1 MSSTD
6 LLGLRDTLLTAL
18 QTYHAGPRTIL
29 VQLCLAL
36 SALAIQLPAWEDPV
50 GTMIDT
56 FGANPAAV
64 PALLQFLTVLPEEL
78 TMNSKIPITVR
89 ASRSCQGFTG
99 VDVGAWVCRTRST
112 RRGLQDC
119 SR

>member
-18 QTYHAGPRTIL
+18 QQYHAGPKNIL
-29 VQLCLAL
+29 VQLCLAI
-36 SALAIQLPAWEDPV
+36 SALAIQLPAWDDPV

-56 FGANPAAV
+56 FGTNPAAV

-78 TMNSKIPITVR
+78 TTNSKIPITVR
-89 ASRSCQGFTG
+89 ASFS
-99 VDVGAWVCRTRST
+99 A
-112 RRGLQDC
+112 RGSHVLKFGC
-119 SR
+119 SG